1 LKSNKNPPLIPTLL
15 LRFKCTLVPQGEGLN
30 FPRPPEEGGR
40 VREHE
45 LAVSVGLIPC
55 RGLAI
60 TAFALFASFAFAQP
74 YPNKIIR
81 VINPA
86 APGGNSDILFRT
98 LSPKMVEQLGQQL
111 VMDYRPGA
119 GATVG
124 SELLAK
130 SAPDG
135 YTVMFVAASH
145 VMNPAIVKK
154 LPYDTLK
161 DFTTLG
167 TIVDIPSALVTHPS
181 LPAKTVKDLIA
192 LGRAHPGELNFS
204 SGGRGT
210 VGHLSG
216 SLFGAMTKTKYTFVA
231 YKGSHQALID
241 VMAGHIQFQFS
252 SISGLLPHVQSGRLN
267 MLAQTGETRSASAPH
282 VPTMQE
288 AGVPGF
294 VVRSPFSFVGPAHLP
309 RPIVEKLNSALVTA
323 LRDPANR
330 KVLIA
335 RGSDP
340 VGNTPEEHARLV
352 ATEIEKWIKVVRA
365 AGIAA
370 E

>member
-1 LKSNKNPPLIPTLL
+1 MGTSRQSRQPAHRLAALGIALL
-15 LRFKCTLVPQGEGLN
+15 AGAAG
-30 FPRPPEEGGR
+30 
-40 VREHE
+40 
-45 LAVSVGLIPC
+45 
-55 RGLAI
+55 
-60 TAFALFASFAFAQP
+60 AQH
-74 YPNKIIR
+74 YPSKIIR

-98 LSPKMVEQLGQQL
+98 LAPKMVEQLGQQL

-124 SELLAK
+124 SELLAR

-135 YTVMFVAASH
+135 YTVMFLAASH

-154 LPYDTLK
+154 LPYDTVK

-167 TIVDIPSALVTHPS
+167 LIADIPSALVTHPS

-192 LGRAHPGELNFS
+192 LGHAHPGELNFS

-210 VGHLSG
+210 VGHLAG
-216 SLFGAMTKTKYTFVA
+216 SLFGAMTKARYTFVA
-231 YKGSHQALID
+231 YKGAHQALID

-252 SISGLLPHVQSGRLN
+252 SISGLLPYVQAGKLN
-267 MLAQTGETRSASAPH
+267 LLAQTGETRSSSAPNT
-282 VPTMQE
+282 PTMQE
-288 AGVPGF
+288 AGLPGF
-294 VVRSPFSFVGPAHLP
+294 VVRSPFSFLAPAGLP
-309 RPIVEKLNSALVTA
+309 RPVVDKLHGALAAA

-330 KVLIA
+330 KALLA

-340 VGNTPEEHARLV
+340 IGNTPEEHARFV
-352 ATEIEKWIKVVRA
+352 VSEVEKWIKVARA

>member
-1 LKSNKNPPLIPTLL
+1 MGTS
-15 LRFKCTLVPQGEGLN
+15 RQSGQSA
-30 FPRPPEEGGR
+30 RR
-40 VREHE
+40 
-45 LAVSVGLIPC
+45 LAWVC
-55 RGLAI
+55 AALAAG
-60 TAFALFASFAFAQP
+60 TAAAQQ
-74 YPNKIIR
+74 YPAKIIR
-81 VINPA
+81 IINPA

-124 SELLAK
+124 TELLAK

-154 LPYDTLK
+154 LPYDTLR

-167 TIVDIPSALVTHPS
+167 LIVDIPSALVTHPS
-181 LPAKTVKDLIA
+181 LPVKTVKDLIA
-192 LGRAHPGELNFS
+192 LGRAHPDEINFS

-210 VGHLSG
+210 VGHLAG
-216 SLFGAMTKTKYTFVA
+216 SLFGAMTKTRYTFVA

-252 SISGLLPHVQSGRLN
+252 SISGLLPHVHAGRLKL
-267 MLAQTGETRSASAPH
+267 LAQTGETRSPSAPQT
-282 VPTMQE
+282 PTMQE
-288 AGVPGF
+288 SGLPGF
-294 VVRSPFSFVGPAHLP
+294 VVRSPFSFLGPANLP
-309 RPIVEKLNSALVTA
+309 RPVVEKLNGALVAA

-330 KVLIA
+330 KTLLA

-340 VGNTPEEHARLV
+340 IGNTPEEHARFV
-352 ATEIEKWIKVVRA
+352 ATEVEKWIKVARA
-365 AGIAA
+365 AGISA